1 MSMNLVLKVNNE
13 EINIPQTT
21 TKETNKILGT
31 DVDNLHVNGIS
42 TPFEANSRSNIHYFL
57 SVFERFKHYALD
69 YSTRIQDVDNDA
81 VKAVILIQNVLDNS
95 HIEESLTIS
104 FSFR

>member
-13 EINIPQTT
+13 EVDLPQTT

-31 DVDNLHVNGIS
+31 NVDNLQVNGFS
-42 TPFEANSRSNIHYFL
+42 TPFEANSRSNMEYFL
-57 SVFERFKHYALD
+57 SVFERFKNYALD

-81 VKAVILIQNVLDNS
+81 VKAVILIQNVLNHS
-95 HIEESLTIS
+95 HIDESSTIS